1 MLKPSPQGSFAEAA
15 MARRPAS
22 GIAFAIIVGG
32 AVFAAAVLLAAAGL
46 WLHYG
51 TAMFFEMIAT
61 GLAACF

>member
-1 MLKPSPQGSFAEAA
+1 

-51 TAMFFEMIAT
+51 TAVFFEMIAT